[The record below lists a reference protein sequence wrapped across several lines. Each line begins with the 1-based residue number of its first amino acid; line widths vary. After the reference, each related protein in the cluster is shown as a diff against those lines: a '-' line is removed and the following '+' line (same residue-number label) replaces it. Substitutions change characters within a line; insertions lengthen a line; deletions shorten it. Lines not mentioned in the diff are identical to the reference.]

1 MRVPGKRDLGVYLF
15 ACIRPLASNHFVD
28 TQKKCLYTNTGWQV
42 AARAI
47 NNATKRYQRSLLIKL
62 VKMN

>member
-28 TQKKCLYTNTGWQV
+28 TQKNVFTPTLDGT
-42 AARAI
+42 
-47 NNATKRYQRSLLIKL
+47 
-62 VKMN
+62 